1 MLVQAKIVRMK
12 FYFLLFLLPFAS
24 CQSQTSLPKTT
35 AASSQVKQYD
45 TIEAFYGANK
55 GNDLPSKSVGTVSN
69 GSLVNGKLLPF
80 SGSNFRY
87 FDTTSY
93 LNKRAFVHDKLLKTV
108 LSCYQEFEHVF
119 PGHPFCIMEC
129 SNEKGGK
136 IAPHHTHQN
145 GLSIDFMTP
154 LMKDGKSYYALD
166 SLGAEHYLLEFNSEG
181 KNSDDASIQIDFE
194 TVAHHLWILEQE
206 ARKNGLKISKVIWKL
221 ELKDELFAT
230 EYGKKLKAQN
240 IYFAQNLTPIINS
253 LHDDHYHVDFE
264 LARD

>member
-1 MLVQAKIVRMK
+1 MK
-12 FYFLLFLLPFAS
+12 FYFFLVLLPFAS
-24 CQSQTSLPKTT
+24 CQSQTTLPTT
-35 AASSQVKQYD
+35 ATAVNEVNQGD
-45 TIEAFYGANK
+45 TIEGFYSANK
-55 GNDLPSKSVGTVSN
+55 GNDLPSKSLGSVSN

-80 SGSNFRY
+80 SGVNFRY

-93 LNKRAFVHDKLLKTV
+93 LNKRAFVNDQLLKTV
-108 LSCYQEFEHVF
+108 LSCYKECELAF
-119 PGHPFCIMEC
+119 PNHSFCIMEC

-154 LMKDGKSYYALD
+154 LIKDGKPYYGLD
-166 SLGAEHYLLEFNSEG
+166 SLGAEHYLLEFDAEG
-181 KNSDDASIQIDFE
+181 KNSDDKTIQIDFE
-194 TVAHHLWILEQE
+194 TVAHHLWILEQA

-264 LARD
+264 RIAN

>member
-1 MLVQAKIVRMK
+1 M
-12 FYFLLFLLPFAS
+12 PFVS
-24 CQSQTSLPKTT
+24 CQSQSQIPN
-35 AASSQVKQYD
+35 AATKPPVKSD
-45 TIEAFYGANK
+45 TIEMFYAANK
-55 GNDLPSKSVGTVSN
+55 GNDLPSKSVGSVSN
-69 GSLVNGKLLPF
+69 GSLINGKLLPF
-80 SGSNFRY
+80 SGTNFRY

-93 LNKRAFVHDKLLKTV
+93 LNKRAFVNDKLLKTII
-108 LSCYQEFEHVF
+108 SCYNECEHVF
-119 PGHPFCIMEC
+119 PGHSFCLMEC

-154 LMKDGKSYYALD
+154 LLKEGKPYYALD
-166 SLGAEHYLLEFNSEG
+166 SLGAEHYLLEFDAEG
-181 KNSDDASIQIDFE
+181 KNSENKSIQIDFE

-230 EYGKKLKAQN
+230 EYGKKLKSQN

-264 LARD
+264 SVDN